1 MTDHG
6 AHPGIGSLLLPLIN
20 FLLFVGL
27 IIWKA
32 PGPVREFFRARTE
45 RLRDALAA
53 GKRALT
59 EAEQI
64 RAALERDVREL
75 PNTVAQLKADVRAA
89 AEREHANLLEMATRA
104 ADRIRSDARLV
115 ADSEVAA
122 ARHGLRSE
130 VVEEAVRQATAILR
144 GTIKT
149 DDHERMVRDF
159 VQSAGKAA

>member
-1 MTDHG
+1 MTEHG
-6 AHPGIGSLLLPLIN
+6 AHPGVESLLWPAVN
-20 FLLFVGL
+20 FILFVAL
-27 IIWKA
+27 IVWKA

-53 GKRALT
+53 GTRALA
-59 EAEQI
+59 EAEQT

-75 PNTVAQLKADVRAA
+75 PNTIAQLKADVRAA

-104 ADRIRSDARLV
+104 AERIRSDARLV

-122 ARHGLRSE
+122 ARSGLRSE
-130 VVEEAVRQATAILR
+130 VVEEAVRQATATLR
-144 GTIKT
+144 DTIKT

>member
-1 MTDHG
+1 MTEHG
-6 AHPGIGSLLLPLIN
+6 AHPGVESLLWPAVN
-20 FLLFVGL
+20 FLLFVAL
-27 IIWKA
+27 IAWKA
-32 PGPVREFFRARTE
+32 PGPVRDFFRARSE

-53 GKRALT
+53 GSRALK
-59 EAEQI
+59 EAEET
-64 RAALERDVREL
+64 RTALERDVREL
-75 PNTVAQLKADVRAA
+75 PSTIAQLKADVRAA

-115 ADSEVAA
+115 AESEVAA
-122 ARHGLRSE
+122 ARDGLRGE

-144 GTIKT
+144 DTIKT